1 MKVELQRLNNAFHFE
16 AKNENNKTINI
27 DASPTIGGNDN
38 GFRPMELLLAGLG
51 GCSGIDVLHILKKQ
65 KIELTDFSIKIEATR
80 KNEQPAIFET
90 INVVFEAKG
99 EVDEAKL
106 KRAIDLSMEKYC
118 SITRILEKSATI
130 EYSYKLNS

>member
-1 MKVELQRLNNAFHFE
+1 MKIELQRVNNAFHFE
-16 AKNENNKTINI
+16 AKNENNKLINI

-65 KIELTDFSIKIEATR
+65 KIELETFSIKIEASR
-80 KNEQPAIFET
+80 KDEQPAIFEE
-90 INVVFEAKG
+90 IKVLFEVKG
-99 EVDEAKL
+99 NIDETKL

-118 SITRILEKSATI
+118 SVTKILEKSATI
-130 EYSYKLNS
+130 KYSYKLNS

>member
-1 MKVELQRLNNAFHFE
+1 MKVELQRVNNAFHFE

-118 SITRILEKSATI
+118 SVTRILEKSATI

>member
-1 MKVELQRLNNAFHFE
+1 MKVELQRVNNAFHFE

-27 DASPTIGGNDN
+27 DASPNIGGNDN

-65 KIELTDFSIKIEATR
+65 KIELEDFSIIIEATR

-90 INVVFEAKG
+90 INVLFEVKG
-99 EVDEAKL
+99 EVDEAKV

-118 SITRILEKSATI
+118 SVTKILEKSATI
-130 EYSYKLNS
+130 EYSYKINS

>member
-1 MKVELQRLNNAFHFE
+1 MKVELQRVNNAFHFE
-16 AKNENNKTINI
+16 AKNENNKIINI

-65 KIELTDFSIKIEATR
+65 KIELEDFSIKIEATR

-90 INVVFEAKG
+90 INVLFEVKG
-99 EVDEAKL
+99 EVDEAKV

-118 SITRILEKSATI
+118 SVTKILEKSATI
-130 EYSYKLNS
+130 EYSYKINS

>member
-1 MKVELQRLNNAFHFE
+1 MKIELQRVNNAFHFE
-16 AKNENNKTINI
+16 AKNENKKTINI

-51 GCSGIDVLHILKKQ
+51 GCSGIDILHILKKQ
-65 KIELTDFSIKIEATR
+65 KIEVEDFVIKIEASR

-90 INVVFEAKG
+90 IKVLFEVKG
-99 EVDEAKL
+99 DVDEAKL
-106 KRAIDLSMEKYC
+106 KRAINLSMEKYC
-118 SITRILEKSATI
+118 SVTRILEKSATI

>member
-1 MKVELQRLNNAFHFE
+1 MKIELQRVNNAFHFE
-16 AKNENNKTINI
+16 AKNENKKTINI

-51 GCSGIDVLHILKKQ
+51 GCSGIDILHILKKQ
-65 KIELTDFSIKIEATR
+65 KIEVEDFVIKIEDSR

-90 INVVFEAKG
+90 IKVLFEVKG
-99 EVDEAKL
+99 DVDEAKL
-106 KRAIDLSMEKYC
+106 KRAINLSMEKYC
-118 SITRILEKSATI
+118 SVTRILEKSATI